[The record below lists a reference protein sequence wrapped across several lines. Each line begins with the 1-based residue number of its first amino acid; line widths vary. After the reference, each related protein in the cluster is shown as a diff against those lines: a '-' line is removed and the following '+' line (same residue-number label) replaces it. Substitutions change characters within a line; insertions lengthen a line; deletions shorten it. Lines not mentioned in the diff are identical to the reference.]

1 MRSPGEWVKIRMKRG
16 SKTPLN
22 VGNSNI
28 TELGSW
34 ETTSDEG
41 QEGAARGVEGKTGE
55 CDGLKIRWQKGFDKK
70 VTNCAKWYWEVGW
83 DEVWGLTLG
92 LTRAVKYQWGNQDP
106 EGPQQVAVRDQWQKM
121 ASARSCF
128 GGPQG
133 QLSKLGGD
141 RGT

>member
-1 MRSPGEWVKIRMKRG
+1 MKIRMKRG

-55 CDGLKIRWQKGFDKK
+55 CDGLKIR
-70 VTNCAKWYWEVGW
+70 
-83 DEVWGLTLG
+83 
-92 LTRAVKYQWGNQDP
+92 
-106 EGPQQVAVRDQWQKM
+106 
-121 ASARSCF
+121 
-128 GGPQG
+128 
-133 QLSKLGGD
+133 
-141 RGT
+141 